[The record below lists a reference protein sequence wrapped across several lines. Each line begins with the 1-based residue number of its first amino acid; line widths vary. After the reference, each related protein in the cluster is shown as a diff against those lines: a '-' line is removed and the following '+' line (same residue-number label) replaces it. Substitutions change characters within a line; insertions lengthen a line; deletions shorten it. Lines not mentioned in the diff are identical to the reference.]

1 MPDKRGRVEPDQPR
15 LCSGSRSGQGPAP
28 CAGATAPSP
37 ALCPAPARPPAAAMS
52 APLGLLLLL
61 LGLPGL
67 LVGRPR
73 YEPTWGSLDARPLP
87 AWFDE
92 AKFGVFIHWGVFS
105 VPSFGSEWF
114 W

>member
-1 MPDKRGRVEPDQPR
+1 MSGPGGR
-15 LCSGSRSGQGPAP
+15 A
-28 CAGATAPSP
+28 
-37 ALCPAPARPPAAAMS
+37 ALA
-52 APLGLLLLL
+52 LLLLL
-61 LGLPGL
+61 LGLPEL
-67 LVGRPR
+67 LQARPR
-73 YEPTWGSLDARPLP
+73 YEPSWDSLDARPLP

>member
-1 MPDKRGRVEPDQPR
+1 MPDKRGRVEPDQPW
-15 LCSGSRSGQGPAP
+15 LCSCCRSGQGPAP

-61 LGLPGL
+61 GLPGL
-67 LVGRPR
+67 LGGRPR